1 MALLRVIH
9 LARHRKLA
17 GPPRVG
23 ICCRMKAEQSDS
35 DDDRPAAPPIV
46 YKYVPAARI
55 DVLQN
60 RKIRFTPPINTND
73 IFEVRQTFDLLAG
86 PKLKGLFAELADE
99 IDIDEQITEALKDT
113 PFAEMTPVAVR
124 TLFGAAMGGDLETAL
139 RGQLDSFLHG
149 TFFPAMNKPEA
160 VDSMLTKLGSDL
172 ICLSLAERFDSS
184 PMWAHYAGNSSGF
197 VIAFD
202 TRDAFFRRGDGRRR
216 QGLHKITYF
225 DGRIGEVMDDPYAAL
240 MSKQSDWAY
249 EREWRLY
256 LKANEATE
264 VREVESGPIHLVEFQ
279 KAAVQ
284 RVILGLRA
292 SASLEAD
299 LRELLARDYPGIQLS
314 RIRAD
319 RTTASL
325 IEETVS

>member
-1 MALLRVIH
+1 
-9 LARHRKLA
+9 
-17 GPPRVG
+17 
-23 ICCRMKAEQSDS
+23 MKAEKSDP
-35 DDDRPAAPPIV
+35 DDNRPAAPPIV
-46 YKYVPAARI
+46 YKYVTADRV
-55 DVLQN
+55 DVLKN
-60 RKIRFTPPINTND
+60 RKIRFTPPLNTND

-99 IDIDEQITEALKDT
+99 IDIDEQITEALKDSA
-113 PFAEMTPVAVR
+113 FAGMTPEAVR
-124 TLFGAAMGGDLETAL
+124 TLFSAAMGGDLERAL

-149 TFFPAMNKPEA
+149 MFFPAMNTPQS
-160 VDSMLTKLGSDL
+160 VDTMLTRLGSDL
-172 ICLSLAERFDSS
+172 ICLSLAEHFDSS

-197 VIAFD
+197 AIAFD
-202 TRDAFFRRGDGRRR
+202 TSDAFFRRGDGGNR
-216 QGLHKITYF
+216 QGLHKISYF
-225 DGRIGEVMDDPYAAL
+225 DGRITEVMDDPYTAL

-264 VREVESGPIHLVEFQ
+264 VREAESDPIHLVEFQ
-279 KAAVQ
+279 KTAVK

-299 LRELLARDYPGIQLS
+299 LRDLLARDYPCVRLS
-314 RIRAD
+314 RVRAD

-325 IEETVS
+325 IEETVCGPAGG